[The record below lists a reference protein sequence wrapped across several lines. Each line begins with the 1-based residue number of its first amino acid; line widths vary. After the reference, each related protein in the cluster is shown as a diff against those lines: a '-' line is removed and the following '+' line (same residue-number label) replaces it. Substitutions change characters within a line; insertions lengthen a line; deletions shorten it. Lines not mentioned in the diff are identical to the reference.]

1 MNEHSMTTLKVLA
14 SLAIGFAANF
24 SMTLI
29 AAPGNGGIAIAVG
42 VLLTGLGLV
51 FAKFVLDVI
60 FLPIAVVNLVI
71 RVASGKRIISNSP
84 RNNDRVGFFGRVLFV
99 LAFGFVSA
107 VTGIFIGAMDG
118 GMGWFSTSALF
129 GVVGILLAML
139 MPEDLMWEAEHGET
153 VFSEPTSDSDED
165 LRQAREEGN
174 PSVLFADK
182 FARNVIDV
190 IIEKPGTDDKPR
202 A

>member
-1 MNEHSMTTLKVLA
+1 MNEHSITTLKVIAAL
-14 SLAIGFAANF
+14 SIGFAANF
-24 SMTLI
+24 SMALI

-42 VLLTGLGLV
+42 VLLTALGLV

-60 FLPIAVVNLVI
+60 FLPIAVVNLVV
-71 RVASGKRIISNSP
+71 RVVSGKRIISNSP
-84 RNNDRVGFFGRVLFV
+84 RNNDRFGFFGRVLFV
-99 LAFGFVSA
+99 FAFGFISA
-107 VTGIFIGAMDG
+107 VTGIFIGAMEG

-129 GVVGILLAML
+129 GVVGMLLAML

-153 VFSEPTSDSDED
+153 VFSEPPSANDED

-182 FARNVIDV
+182 FARKVIDV
-190 IIEKPGTDDKPR
+190 IIEKPDTNDKPR